1 MFVLDMLCEWSD
13 GCRKDGVLCMVA
25 IKKISIWVLCVILD
39 SWKMCDMYIVLEY
52 MICFKA
58 YVLALF

>member
-25 IKKISIWVLCVILD
+25 IKKISIWVLCVI
-39 SWKMCDMYIVLEY
+39 
-52 MICFKA
+52 
-58 YVLALF
+58 